1 MNDNELRNAL
11 ENIEIE
17 DYLGILKFGKLMKI
31 IKPMNRI
38 IASELRF

>member
-17 DYLGILKFGKLMKI
+17 DYLGILKLGKTCEHKADEQ
-31 IKPMNRI
+31 I
-38 IASELRF
+38 IAQKCV